1 MKRHCKN
8 KIYSLILVASTVLL
22 TMQPFGVY
30 ANNTSDNIPSSADH
44 VEQIQAEI
52 DTNAQSFLLSETE
65 RPEYISRN
73 EVEKNGF
80 VRRLS
85 EYDESLN
92 SITLQ
97 DQDGTNTTYIFSE
110 NVKYI
115 DSAGVIKDKKSTL
128 TENITELAYQDQYA
142 YTNTN
147 NDVRM
152 YFPNS
157 IGENTGV
164 VLEKEDI
171 RIELTP
177 VQAKKI
183 ATTAKSISLN
193 QINAQAAT
201 PIRKQINQLQ
211 DGQTVTKDA
220 IDYDAVFGTNTT
232 LRYTP
237 TLNGFKEDIILDTYD
252 GTNEFVFRLK
262 TNGLRLVCQDEQ
274 YFLVHPTSGKI
285 AVQMGELLVYS
296 EGSTEMNTEYQHRY
310 EASTVT
316 ENEEY
321 LLTVI
326 VDESFLLS
334 ESTQYPVVIDPS
346 FEICSNDNHIM
357 DISVR
362 INGTVIPNSTNDGT
376 GNHYTEKNDMRT
388 FIKFPGLYNNSLI
401 YSLHPPGYGTGDDQ
415 EVESIKLQMY
425 SRGTSIVDGDVKVYA
440 YNTASSLDWDYNT
453 TNFTQAQYNA
463 LGSLW
468 STTEVPRNVP
478 QWVEFNITKA
488 AYPSVDKGIV
498 LVNEYV
504 GAGNDPAYQS
514 FASTKDPI
522 NKPRIVVTWSGAT
535 NDSFNTAVKM
545 TLASSHNVNI
555 PDGTTKRYFYFIPE
569 VTGFYTFRTTDRQSG
584 DPQIWLYN
592 SSQELLEDEDVLPS
606 YLAGFIYHLSAG
618 QKYYIAAGCKNE
630 ESGSFSCSILYNTI
644 GSVYP
649 STELTLSEVQ
659 ESNIDSS
666 YQRQLFSFT
675 PSITTLHM
683 IRSLS
688 NVSSDPYVWIYD
700 SNGNL
705 IAENDNISTTDNNF
719 SVNCQLT
726 KNQKYF
732 IVAGCNGTG
741 TGTYDI
747 RVSFVIPEK
756 PTNLTADN
764 VSESSVHLSWDTL
777 EPHNAERFLVQYRL
791 SGSNTWIND
800 GYTWMK
806 EYTVDDLDTTQ
817 SYDFR
822 VYSEAGET
830 AWEGVWSEP
839 SDIVLVPAMPINLTI
854 DQINGNTV
862 GLSWI
867 VPANHGADRFLIQ
880 YRVSAGTWYNAAY
893 TTATE
898 YDIFRSSTVLE
909 YEYRVYAETGAQAWQ
924 GTRSAPS
931 NVVIIPARPTGL
943 TVSDVRD
950 TSVHLSW
957 NTTEPH
963 GADRFLIQYRQSG
976 NSAWINAGYTWEK
989 QYTVTGLYTIRTY
1002 EFRVY
1007 SEAGFPAWGATW
1019 SGSSNIATA
1028 TTLPAQPTNLTT
1040 SNITADTVKLTWN
1053 TVEPHGADF
1062 FLIQYRPV
1070 GASTWTNAGS
1080 TREKQYTVSGLI
1092 PSSVYEFRVYS
1103 EDGEVAWG
1111 GIWSLPSN
1119 IATAQTLPEQPEILT
1134 ASNVTTDSVY
1144 LSWTTKNPHGADR
1157 WLVKCRP
1164 VGGVWYIAATVT
1176 FQECIVSNLQ
1186 PNTTYEFYVYSEA
1199 GPVAWVGL
1207 LSFPSETITITTLP
1221 ITADL
1226 SSSALQAAF
1235 YNATRNDEKDY
1246 DGVFGLQCVDLYR
1259 WFVDTYTSLH
1269 GTSGN
1274 GKDCAANLAATVPGG
1289 KTINTPTPYSVFSTN
1304 TYGVFGC
1311 YDTVYG
1317 HTGIVLSVDTVNK
1330 TCVIFHTG
1338 NSAENEN
1345 PNSWISTV
1353 SYENV
1358 TSVSFF
1364 DLKPFM

>member
-1119 IATAQTLPEQPEILT
+1119 IATAQTLPEQPESLT

-1226 SSSALQAAF
+1226 SSSALQTAF
-1235 YNATRNDEKDY
+1235 SNSPRGGDW
-1246 DGVFGLQCVDLYR
+1246 DGYAGLQCVDLYR
-1259 WFVDTYTSLH
+1259 WFIDNYTSLIS
-1269 GTSGN
+1269 TSGN
-1274 GKDCAANLAATVPGG
+1274 GKDCAQNLANANGLLTS
-1289 KTINTPTPYSVFSTN
+1289 TTPTPYSIFSVAA
-1304 TYGVFGC
+1304 GVQGFGS
-1311 YDTVYG
+1311 DGSSLG
-1317 HTGIVLSVDTVNK
+1317 HTGLVLSVNTAAQTCTVLE
-1330 TCVIFHTG
+1330 TG
-1338 NSAENEN
+1338 HGLENQI
-1345 PNSWISTV
+1345 PNSQIRTY
-1353 SYENV
+1353 SYNMSGLTFV
-1358 TSVSFF
+1358 DVRPY
-1364 DLKPFM
+1364 LN

>member
-30 ANNTSDNIPSSADH
+30 ANSTSDNIPSSTDH

-274 YFLVHPTSGKI
+274 YFLVNPTSGKI

-555 PDGTTKRYFYFIPE
+555 PDGTTKRYFYFIPQA
-569 VTGFYTFRTTDRQSG
+569 TGFYSFETSDNGTS
-584 DPQIWLYN
+584 DPYLELY
-592 SSQELLEDEDVLPS
+592 SPMQERLWTGNDM
-606 YLAGFIYHLSAG
+606 AGSKNAGIIYHFTAG
-618 QKYYIAAGCKNE
+618 EKYYLVAGCKNNE
-630 ESGSFSCSILYNTI
+630 I
-644 GSVYP
+644 GA
-649 STELTLSEVQ
+649 
-659 ESNIDSS
+659 
-666 YQRQLFSFT
+666 F
-675 PSITTLHM
+675 
-683 IRSLS
+683 SLS
-688 NVSSDPYVWIYD
+688 LTDNVLSNYPASQIGNGGTKYAHYSSPYKRNILKLVPTVSAWYTIKNVPNNLDFHTWLYD
-700 SNGNL
+700 TDGNL
-705 IAENDNISTTDNNF
+705 IGESEENNADVFQHLTAGNQYYIVVSYNGSEPDFYGTT
-719 SVNCQLT
+719 VTLAPPVQ
-726 KNQKYF
+726 
-732 IVAGCNGTG
+732 
-741 TGTYDI
+741 
-747 RVSFVIPEK
+747 
-756 PTNLTADN
+756 PTNLTASVTNDT
-764 VSESSVHLSWDTL
+764 SVHLSWNVL
-777 EPHNAERFLVQYRL
+777 AAHNADRFLVQYRQYGT
-791 SGSNTWIND
+791 STWIND
-800 GYTWMK
+800 GYTWTD
-806 EYTVDDLDTTQ
+806 EYTVTELNTIGN
-817 SYDFR
+817 SYEFR

-943 TVSDVRD
+943 TVSDIRD

-1028 TTLPAQPTNLTT
+1028 RTLPAQPTNLTT

-1080 TREKQYTVSGLI
+1080 TWEKQYTVSGLI

-1119 IATAQTLPEQPEILT
+1119 IATAQTLPEQPESLT

-1235 YNATRNDEKDY
+1235 YNATRNNKKDY

-1289 KTINTPTPYSVFSTN
+1289 KTINTPTPYSVFSTS
-1304 TYGVFGC
+1304 TPGVFGC
-1311 YDTVYG
+1311 ADSING